1 MDYLASCYSCQAEL
15 DLGCSL
21 FCVIPVHNPASQHRL
36 KPPPLLLLLGETRVG
51 DTILSYTLLHKKKRA
66 EEVTRSSRVE
76 QDEHLTSDGLG
87 NGSRSLG
94 GGSPGEKV

>member
-36 KPPPLLLLLGETRVG
+36 KPPPLLWLLGETQVHEGGRYHFVVH
-51 DTILSYTLLHKKKRA
+51 IIAQKK
-66 EEVTRSSRVE
+66 E
-76 QDEHLTSDGLG
+76 Q
-87 NGSRSLG
+87 RK
-94 GGSPGEKV
+94 SPGVRGLNRMSI